1 MRRISIVSMLL
12 LLTAA
17 LNAQNF
23 VSTVPANRNVI
34 LEEFTGSYC
43 QYCPEG
49 HKLAKELAAAH
60 PDNIF
65 IVKSELNNVRREAIK
80 LLEKQMNS
88 TQELNSNNFV
98 GSMGDPAGL
107 VIEPLDG
114 VDFSETVQD
123 QMEVIG
129 ENKLSRDEYINQPIE
144 FKDIDMG
151 DYFSNLLKTDSGKNS
166 DFMNF
171 AKKNA
176 TNAYNVFT
184 KNLVIN
190 ASEFVEDIL
199 NN

>member
-1 MRRISIVSMLL
+1 MSIVENLV
-12 LLTAA
+12 
-17 LNAQNF
+17 NQI
-23 VSTVPANRNVI
+23 STKGLGGITKPFGFD
-34 LEEFTGSYC
+34 LEDDTF
-43 QYCPEG
+43 
-49 HKLAKELAAAH
+49 A
-60 PDNIF
+60 
-65 IVKSELNNVRREAIK
+65 K

-98 GSMGDPAGL
+98 GSMGAPAGV
-107 VIEPLDG
+107 VIEPLEG
-114 VDFSETVQD
+114 VNFSETVQD

-184 KNLVIN
+184 KNLVMN

-199 NN
+199 NT

>member
-1 MRRISIVSMLL
+1 MSIVENLV
-12 LLTAA
+12 
-17 LNAQNF
+17 NQI
-23 VSTVPANRNVI
+23 STKGLGGITKPFGFD
-34 LEEFTGSYC
+34 LEDDTF
-43 QYCPEG
+43 
-49 HKLAKELAAAH
+49 A
-60 PDNIF
+60 
-65 IVKSELNNVRREAIK
+65 K

-98 GSMGDPAGL
+98 GSMGAPAGL
-107 VIEPLDG
+107 VIEPLEG
-114 VDFSETVQD
+114 VNFSETVQD

-184 KNLVIN
+184 KNLVMN

-199 NN
+199 NT

>member
-1 MRRISIVSMLL
+1 MSIVENLV
-12 LLTAA
+12 
-17 LNAQNF
+17 NQI
-23 VSTVPANRNVI
+23 STKGLGGITKPFGFDMEDDTFA
-34 LEEFTGSYC
+34 
-43 QYCPEG
+43 
-49 HKLAKELAAAH
+49 
-60 PDNIF
+60 
-65 IVKSELNNVRREAIK
+65 K

-98 GSMGDPAGL
+98 GSMGAPAGL
-107 VIEPLDG
+107 VIEPLEG
-114 VDFSETVQD
+114 VNFSETVQD

-184 KNLVIN
+184 KNLVMN

-199 NN
+199 NT

>member
-1 MRRISIVSMLL
+1 MSIVENLVNQISSKGLGGI
-12 LLTAA
+12 TKP
-17 LNAQNF
+17 F
-23 VSTVPANRNVI
+23 GFD
-34 LEEFTGSYC
+34 LEDDTF
-43 QYCPEG
+43 
-49 HKLAKELAAAH
+49 A
-60 PDNIF
+60 
-65 IVKSELNNVRREAIK
+65 K

-98 GSMGDPAGL
+98 GSMGAPAGL
-107 VIEPLDG
+107 VIEPLEG
-114 VDFSETVQD
+114 VNFSETVQD
-123 QMEVIG
+123 QMEIIG

-184 KNLVIN
+184 KNLVMN

-199 NN
+199 NT